1 MTASTEAA
9 LRRERK
15 LLQASTATAAAF
27 AMVGIAWGWWAESQ
41 VILLDGAY
49 ALIGLGLGLLSLRA
63 ARLVEAGPTPDYPF
77 GREALAPLVVGIQGL
92 VLLGT
97 FGFAAFDAV
106 GVILEG
112 GSDTEVGS
120 ALLYG
125 IVTLAASLGIWG
137 FLRGR
142 AQESELVQA
151 EAAQWAAGW
160 VLSSGMV
167 IGFGLALGLAG
178 TSAAHLGRFADPVLV
193 LLASAVIL
201 PTPVRMIRSMYGE
214 LLEGTPAPEVSGPVH
229 DVVRLV
235 SSRHGLPEPTIR
247 LGKLGRK
254 LYLELDYLVG
264 PGRKVGEA
272 DNVRHDLI
280 RQLHEPGRLLWI
292 NVELHTDPNWDQTA

>member
-1 MTASTEAA
+1 MSPSTEAA
-9 LRRERK
+9 LRRERT

-27 AMVGIAWGWWAESQ
+27 AVVGIAWGWWAESQ

-97 FGFAAFDAV
+97 FGFAAFDSV

-125 IVTLAASLGIWG
+125 VVTLAASLGIWW
-137 FLRGR
+137 FLRSR
-142 AQESELVQA
+142 AQDSELVRA

-160 VLSSGMV
+160 VLSTGMV
-167 IGFGLALGLAG
+167 IGFGLALALAG

-193 LLASAVIL
+193 LLATAVIL

-214 LLEGTPAPEVSGPVH
+214 LLEGTPAPEVSEPVH
-229 DVVRLV
+229 EAVHQV
-235 SSRHGLPEPTIR
+235 SSARNLPEPTTRI
-247 LGKLGRK
+247 GKLGRK
-254 LYLELDYLVG
+254 LYLELDYVVE
-264 PGRKVGEA
+264 PGRVVGEA
-272 DNVRHDLI
+272 DTVRRDLMQ
-280 RQLHEPGRLLWI
+280 RLHKPGRLLWI
-292 NVELHTDPNWDQTA
+292 NVELHTDPDWDQPA